1 MDYKKIASDIIQ
13 NVGGKENIKGMTHCF
28 TRLRFVLKD
37 SKKVDK
43 AVIERLEGVISVVI
57 AGGQFQVV
65 LGNKVTKIHDA
76 AVELLG
82 GEVGESGDISHVSA
96 EKQSIGNVIIQ
107 KLGEIFTPLVPAIAA
122 AGLIKGLLAAA
133 AKIPGFDST
142 ASTYVIMNTAS
153 NIIFYFMPIFLAFT
167 TAKALKCSTIIAMML
182 GGFICHP
189 TIDAIVQDVATKS
202 NIFGLPVIKMAF
214 TVGNLLGYLL
224 IQSPLYRLYWEL
236 LS

>member
-1 MDYKKIASDIIQ
+1 MDYKKIAGDIIQ

-82 GEVGESGDISHVSA
+82 GEVGESGDTSHVSA
-96 EKQSIGNVIIQ
+96 EKQSIV
-107 KLGEIFTPLVPAIAA
+107 T
-122 AGLIKGLLAAA
+122 
-133 AKIPGFDST
+133 
-142 ASTYVIMNTAS
+142 
-153 NIIFYFMPIFLAFT
+153 
-167 TAKALKCSTIIAMML
+167 
-182 GGFICHP
+182 
-189 TIDAIVQDVATKS
+189 
-202 NIFGLPVIKMAF
+202 
-214 TVGNLLGYLL
+214 
-224 IQSPLYRLYWEL
+224 
-236 LS
+236 